1 MNRSDLLRFLEGL
14 DYLDYVIELKMK
26 HERDDKPDAIRQ
38 EICPKTP
45 RSILFAG
52 EIDICIP
59 GDACDEWEECLDASG
74 KSKCCDKDPIPVVDY
89 CSDKKIRNIIKDNS

>member
-1 MNRSDLLRFLEGL
+1 
-14 DYLDYVIELKMK
+14 MK
-26 HERDDKPDAIRQ
+26 HERDDEPDAIRQ

-59 GDACDEWEECLDASG
+59 DDACDQWEECLDASG
-74 KSKCCDKDPIPVVDY
+74 KSKCCDKDPILVVDY
-89 CSDKKIRNIIKDNS
+89 CRDKKIRKTIKDNF